1 MLIGKIDYENK
12 NDITMDGILHRKN
25 IYIYIYFRYGEKEQT
40 KKKIFFFRKGRA
52 NLLKICNNNNIN
64 NNNNNKNNNNIIN
77 KIVITIIIWKIRILI
92 AIKLISTN

>member
-1 MLIGKIDYENK
+1 
-12 NDITMDGILHRKN
+12 MDGILHRKKKN
-25 IYIYIYFRYGEKEQT
+25 IYIYFRYGEKRTDQ
-40 KKKIFFFRKGRA
+40 KKIFFFRKGRA
-52 NLLKICNNNNIN
+52 NLLKICNNNNI